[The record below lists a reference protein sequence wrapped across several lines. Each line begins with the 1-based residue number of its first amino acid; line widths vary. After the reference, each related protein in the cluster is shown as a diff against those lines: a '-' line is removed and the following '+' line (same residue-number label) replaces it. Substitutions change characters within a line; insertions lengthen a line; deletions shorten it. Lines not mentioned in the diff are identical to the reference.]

1 VLSVLLFSSEWK
13 VLIQEYQTPI
23 LYLTVPSVYVMLVIA
38 ALTLWLS
45 AIQRRFG
52 YLIICAVLLYGAIT
66 MSRMIVPAG
75 VVLLGLFA
83 HVLTDA
89 QPAQRLREMG
99 TRGRNSLA
107 VMALVLFLVPLFSSV
122 HLARAF
128 MAENRVNRTLFPA
141 ELVSYMLDNG
151 KHGRIYNAYQMG
163 GYLIYR
169 LAPDSQVYIDG
180 RTGILYPVEHFRA
193 MQVSNSSPGAMRETV
208 ERYGIDYAVVENK
221 PDNAFIL
228 HRAGWELE
236 YGDVRYSLYQP
247 ENGRFAFAG
256 RLAVEPYCWNEA
268 ITTGLAGERQ
278 QALFLLPPAAPV
290 QFLLHLAG
298 SYLGAR
304 DPEAFLNSARDT
316 ADYDDPD
323 RRFLAYR
330 ALEQGLY
337 ELALYHFSRLEARAP
352 KDFLARGLA
361 HLRAGEPE
369 LAEEAIDEALRI
381 RWLNLEFNDL
391 VLQYRLL
398 REIQAV
404 RPLELF
410 DEAYM
415 ENLAAQVEP
424 ALAGG
429 LAAPLDVAAFCGP
442 PPG

>member
-1 VLSVLLFSSEWK
+1 
-13 VLIQEYQTPI
+13 
-23 LYLTVPSVYVMLVIA
+23 
-38 ALTLWLS
+38 
-45 AIQRRFG
+45 
-52 YLIICAVLLYGAIT
+52 
-66 MSRMIVPAG
+66 
-75 VVLLGLFA
+75 
-83 HVLTDA
+83 
-89 QPAQRLREMG
+89 
-99 TRGRNSLA
+99 
-107 VMALVLFLVPLFSSV
+107 
-122 HLARAF
+122 
-128 MAENRVNRTLFPA
+128 
-141 ELVSYMLDNG
+141 
-151 KHGRIYNAYQMG
+151 
-163 GYLIYR
+163 
-169 LAPDSQVYIDG
+169 
-180 RTGILYPVEHFRA
+180 
-193 MQVSNSSPGAMRETV
+193 
-208 ERYGIDYAVVENK
+208 
-221 PDNAFIL
+221 
-228 HRAGWELE
+228 
-236 YGDVRYSLYQP
+236 
-247 ENGRFAFAG
+247 
-256 RLAVEPYCWNEA
+256 VEPYCWNEA